1 MDDAWL
7 LKPMLSLQIFSVID
21 GLIKIIPTLMF
32 PILTVIL
39 VRELKKAADSRKKAS
54 VGSEK
59 HEENSKSHQATKLVI
74 LMTITYMAAEGP
86 LGIIYVVQGFVTQ
99 PPGIV
104 EMTMDLI
111 DIFGVFVSIN
121 AIMHCVIYLT
131 VSSQYQKSAKKSATM
146 EGKIDP
152 RNYDDLLKIVSS
164 IKSQIGEQLVDIMII
179 GFDSLTDLI
188 QNAITLPYSQI
199 KGFPKS
205 KINDNSESLVFGEID
220 GKNVVC
226 VQGRF
231 DKNEYNMDL
240 ALVSVGHLEKPI
252 YICSVR
258 FTAGW
263 SPLNGC
269 GDKRYGSP
277 FVPVHDAYNSDLRKL
292 AIKVG
297 RKCNINLSE
306 GFFTM
311 TGGPQL
317 ETSAELRLLRKFG
330 ADAVGTST
338 CHEVTVARHCGV
350 KVLGFAWITN
360 AVENYTEPRYQ
371 YGVPEYFLSGLMM
384 SSKLYQYIGGCGKI
398 GLTVILPIL
407 TLLLVIEIRKAE
419 RNRNNVI
426 ASQRTSTKNNQTTK
440 MIFSMT
446 LASMITEGINGILL
460 FWTTAYQDGSY
471 DNISYRRK
479 IFVITSFESMN
490 GILIVLNTMSHF
502 FFALMLS
509 SQYKNTAKNLFIC
522 KVLGIPKFTSS
533 RAVSNI
539 NMASSTSAST
549 NHGLVKVD

>member
-1 MDDAWL
+1 MRTNSINNLMSGVAVCDLTNMAYIVFTKVLSIFVSTRCFNIYGYYKIFMEHWFQRADEIFRPSSAWL
-7 LKPMLSLQIFSVID
+7 SVI
-21 GLIKIIPTLMF
+21 IS
-32 PILTVIL
+32 L
-39 VRELKKAADSRKKAS
+39 VRVLVVKFPLNSKFDVLSKPKFAIASILGTIFVWFLPVFFFRAADRIEDA
-54 VGSEK
+54 
-59 HEENSKSHQATKLVI
+59 NS
-74 LMTITYMAAEGP
+74 P
-86 LGIIYVVQGFVTQ
+86 W
-99 PPGIV
+99 
-104 EMTMDLI
+104 
-111 DIFGVFVSIN
+111 
-121 AIMHCVIYLT
+121 
-131 VSSQYQKSAKKSATM
+131 
-146 EGKIDP
+146 
-152 RNYDDLLKIVSS
+152 
-164 IKSQIGEQLVDIMII
+164 
-179 GFDSLTDLI
+179 
-188 QNAITLPYSQI
+188 
-199 KGFPKS
+199 
-205 KINDNSESLVFGEID
+205 
-220 GKNVVC
+220 
-226 VQGRF
+226 
-231 DKNEYNMDL
+231 
-240 ALVSVGHLEKPI
+240 
-252 YICSVR
+252 CS
-258 FTAGW
+258 F
-263 SPLNGC
+263 S
-269 GDKRYGSP
+269 
-277 FVPVHDAYNSDLRKL
+277 
-292 AIKVG
+292 
-297 RKCNINLSE
+297 
-306 GFFTM
+306 
-311 TGGPQL
+311 
-317 ETSAELRLLRKFG
+317 
-330 ADAVGTST
+330 
-338 CHEVTVARHCGV
+338 
-350 KVLGFAWITN
+350 
-360 AVENYTEPRYQ
+360 ENYTEPRYQ

>member
-1 MDDAWL
+1 
-7 LKPMLSLQIFSVID
+7 
-21 GLIKIIPTLMF
+21 
-32 PILTVIL
+32 
-39 VRELKKAADSRKKAS
+39 
-54 VGSEK
+54 
-59 HEENSKSHQATKLVI
+59 
-74 LMTITYMAAEGP
+74 
-86 LGIIYVVQGFVTQ
+86 
-99 PPGIV
+99 
-104 EMTMDLI
+104 
-111 DIFGVFVSIN
+111 
-121 AIMHCVIYLT
+121 
-131 VSSQYQKSAKKSATM
+131 M

-205 KINDNSESLVFGEID
+205 KINDNPESLVFGEID

-240 ALVSVGHLEKPI
+240 GLCALPVRVMQLLGAKIMIVSNAAVGINGKLKKGGLMLIKDHIFVPGL
-252 YICSVR
+252 
-258 FTAGW
+258 AGW

-269 GDKRYGSP
+269 GDERYGSP
-277 FVPVHDAYNSDLRKL
+277 FVPVHDAYNRGLRKL

-360 AVENYTEPRYQ
+360 AVGAYSDDALDASKQFGPQELE
-371 YGVPEYFLSGLMM
+371 FL
-384 SSKLYQYIGGCGKI
+384 
-398 GLTVILPIL
+398 V
-407 TLLLVIEIRKAE
+407 EIIKD
-419 RNRNNVI
+419 I
-426 ASQRTSTKNNQTTK
+426 Q
-440 MIFSMT
+440 I
-446 LASMITEGINGILL
+446 
-460 FWTTAYQDGSY
+460 
-471 DNISYRRK
+471 
-479 IFVITSFESMN
+479 
-490 GILIVLNTMSHF
+490 
-502 FFALMLS
+502 
-509 SQYKNTAKNLFIC
+509 
-522 KVLGIPKFTSS
+522 
-533 RAVSNI
+533 
-539 NMASSTSAST
+539 
-549 NHGLVKVD
+549 